1 MTATKKRQSV
11 PPPSSES
18 RAADLVTVVWML
30 HFVTAFA
37 CQVVGALARLA
48 YLWLANH
55 PLLGMLAGF
64 MLLASLVAGTITL
77 LLIPVVLRMR
87 RAAPPTGI
95 LIVAIAVGLLPW
107 MTLLYQSI

>member
-11 PPPSSES
+11 TPPSSES
-18 RAADLVTVVWML
+18 QAADLVTVVWML

-37 CQVVGALARLA
+37 CQVVGALSRLA
-48 YLWLANH
+48 NQWLAGH
-55 PLLGMLAGF
+55 PLLGVLSGIMLQ
-64 MLLASLVAGTITL
+64 ASHVAGTITL

-87 RAAPPTGI
+87 RVRPPTGI